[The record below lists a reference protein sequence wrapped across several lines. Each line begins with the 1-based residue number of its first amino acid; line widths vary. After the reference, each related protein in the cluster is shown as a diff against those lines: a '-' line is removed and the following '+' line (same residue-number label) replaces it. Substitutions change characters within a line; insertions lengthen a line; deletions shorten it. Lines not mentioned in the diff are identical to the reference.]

1 MAKHEESVTEHQIED
16 FAEELGRLLGNAKAK
31 ADSWL
36 DQRQQIAKALEGVRD
51 TASGLLSKLGH
62 EALAVVKRRG
72 RPAAAAAKSA
82 VEAPAAAVAA
92 LSGVVKKKRRKMS
105 AEARKAI
112 SDAQKARWAKQ
123 RGEKKK

>member
-72 RPAAAAAKSA
+72 RPAAAAKSA
-82 VEAPAAAVAA
+82 GEAPTTAPAA
-92 LSGVVKKKRRKMS
+92 LTGSVKR
-105 AEARKAI
+105 
-112 SDAQKARWAKQ
+112 
-123 RGEKKK
+123 